1 MGGKALGWRSE
12 RVDKAEHTGSA
23 ASSPTHLLDPA
34 RPAQRMHAAAAQPSG
49 AGGSTTYLRDVRAAA
64 SSARDV
70 SARRGS
76 ERSRAP
82 RSDLVHE
89 LVPLVLFEITRSFVG
104 GL

>member
-1 MGGKALGWRSE
+1 
-12 RVDKAEHTGSA
+12 
-23 ASSPTHLLDPA
+23 
-34 RPAQRMHAAAAQPSG
+34 MHAAAAQPCG
-49 AGGSTTYLRDVRAAA
+49 AGGRTTYLRDVRGKRQPARAAA